1 MINLEKSNFFVD
13 PYTHCVFDNIFSEN
27 DYDDLVKNF
36 PDIGE
41 MVKME
46 DPKNNNKFNKYQL
59 SSRNHKIRFNNF
71 LKKNIIC
78 KKISDYL
85 LSDFFLEYLIKIL
98 KKNNIEF
105 GIPIRKKSKKRIVFD
120 LLKKITPGYFIKP
133 KEILNVVL
141 EFSAI
146 PINGGFLKPHSDGP
160 SKLASIVIPIRDQ
173 KWNDEYKGG
182 TNLLKPNDEKKTF
195 NVVNNTLEF
204 EETSILKTIEFN
216 KNQMLV
222 FPKSYNSLHS
232 VGPLNGNDKNY
243 FRRSLTL
250 NIEKKNYTLMFDSKT
265 KENLKYQI
273 EKNGFVVI
281 KNFLSKE
288 EVEIYR
294 KSISNLSRRESL
306 SISGLNY
313 FSIQKK
319 IINILKIFV
328 GEKIYYPFL
337 SKPVNEIYQSQA
349 GKSFM
354 HNDVHVGV
362 DDFCFEKNTNIYNT
376 GLYLQSHNNLSG
388 GLKVRPKSHKKIC
401 LEDLNFL
408 LKLKRV
414 FYFLLNKPKNISF
427 FQIIRTLLPYKSINI
442 SIDAGDLII
451 WDIRLHHSGNAKKLK
466 FFPNISLST
475 YLENL
480 IPSFL
485 TNLNKQNRYA
495 IFTVYIGDSEYK
507 DRYINSQ
514 INGKHISI
522 WKDSKININPV
533 LEIMKKN
540 DVLPV
545 DEILQYFKS

>member
-1 MINLEKSNFFVD
+1 
-13 PYTHCVFDNIFSEN
+13 
-27 DYDDLVKNF
+27 
-36 PDIGE
+36 
-41 MVKME
+41 
-46 DPKNNNKFNKYQL
+46 
-59 SSRNHKIRFNNF
+59 
-71 LKKNIIC
+71 
-78 KKISDYL
+78 
-85 LSDFFLEYLIKIL
+85 
-98 KKNNIEF
+98 
-105 GIPIRKKSKKRIVFD
+105 
-120 LLKKITPGYFIKP
+120 
-133 KEILNVVL
+133 
-141 EFSAI
+141 
-146 PINGGFLKPHSDGP
+146 
-160 SKLASIVIPIRDQ
+160 
-173 KWNDEYKGG
+173 
-182 TNLLKPNDEKKTF
+182 
-195 NVVNNTLEF
+195 
-204 EETSILKTIEFN
+204 
-216 KNQMLV
+216 
-222 FPKSYNSLHS
+222 
-232 VGPLNGNDKNY
+232 
-243 FRRSLTL
+243 
-250 NIEKKNYTLMFDSKT
+250 MFDSKT

-408 LKLKRV
+408 LKLKKV
-414 FYFLLNKPKNISF
+414 FYFFLNKPKNISF

>member
-1 MINLEKSNFFVD
+1 MINLEKSNFFVN
-13 PYTHCVFDNIFSEN
+13 PYTHCVFENIFSEN

-250 NIEKKNYTLMFDSKT
+250 NIEKK
-265 KENLKYQI
+265 
-273 EKNGFVVI
+273 
-281 KNFLSKE
+281 
-288 EVEIYR
+288 
-294 KSISNLSRRESL
+294 
-306 SISGLNY
+306 
-313 FSIQKK
+313 
-319 IINILKIFV
+319 IIL
-328 GEKIYYPFL
+328 
-337 SKPVNEIYQSQA
+337 
-349 GKSFM
+349 
-354 HNDVHVGV
+354 
-362 DDFCFEKNTNIYNT
+362 
-376 GLYLQSHNNLSG
+376 
-388 GLKVRPKSHKKIC
+388 
-401 LEDLNFL
+401 
-408 LKLKRV
+408 
-414 FYFLLNKPKNISF
+414 
-427 FQIIRTLLPYKSINI
+427 
-442 SIDAGDLII
+442 
-451 WDIRLHHSGNAKKLK
+451 
-466 FFPNISLST
+466 
-475 YLENL
+475 
-480 IPSFL
+480 
-485 TNLNKQNRYA
+485 
-495 IFTVYIGDSEYK
+495 
-507 DRYINSQ
+507 
-514 INGKHISI
+514 
-522 WKDSKININPV
+522 
-533 LEIMKKN
+533 
-540 DVLPV
+540 
-545 DEILQYFKS
+545 